1 MKKEEIKYFCDI
13 CGENTKEK
21 DIFQVN
27 YPVIFTTNQ
36 TDGASSKPYIEQKQ
50 LDVCRHCADKVLKL
64 QKQLDEEY
72 ESGFIWEGKAR
83 EEVNKLKQQLADAEE
98 HIDALELQLRE
109 QYQLVD
115 EKDKEIEKYKERVYE
130 HTPPFA
136 GEDDYDDLFN
146 DVLTH
151 GGICV
156 GNWLFYGKYTLSHET
171 WDNGFCHNVFVM
183 NIINDLKT
191 MIKKKD
197 KELLE
202 FKRDRLYFELLL
214 TRLQWLH
221 EKAGD
226 CIQEKERFGVAHMSL
241 YSVWDVL
248 ELQKNDL
255 CEYEEMWALQEGIEC
270 VAKSELLGDIEHDL
284 QVKATRSENEIF
296 KDIEQINQQIKE
308 LKGE

>member
-1 MKKEEIKYFCDI
+1 MTRF
-13 CGENTKEK
+13 ENKTKE
-21 DIFQVN
+21 
-27 YPVIFTTNQ
+27 
-36 TDGASSKPYIEQKQ
+36 Q
-50 LDVCRHCADKVLKL
+50 LIKEVLKL

-72 ESGFIWEGKAR
+72 ESGFIWKGKAR
-83 EEVNKLKQQLADAEE
+83 EEVNKLKQQLADAED
-98 HIDALELQLRE
+98 HIDALEIQLRE

-151 GGICV
+151 GGICA

-171 WDNGFCHNVFVM
+171 WDNGFCHNVLVM

-197 KELLE
+197 EKIEELKALLNAKEKMKTQSIQGFNKLKQNQAQL
-202 FKRDRLYFELLL
+202 
-214 TRLQWLH
+214 
-221 EKAGD
+221 A
-226 CIQEKERFGVAHMSL
+226 IQE
-241 YSVWDVL
+241 
-248 ELQKNDL
+248 
-255 CEYEEMWALQEGIEC
+255 
-270 VAKSELLGDIEHDL
+270 LGK
-284 QVKATRSENEIF
+284 VKAWLEPKYF
-296 KDIEQINQQIKE
+296 DYEQINYLTRIIDNQIKE

>member
-1 MKKEEIKYFCDI
+1 MTRF
-13 CGENTKEK
+13 ENKTKE
-21 DIFQVN
+21 
-27 YPVIFTTNQ
+27 
-36 TDGASSKPYIEQKQ
+36 Q
-50 LDVCRHCADKVLKL
+50 LIKEVLKL

-72 ESGFIWEGKAR
+72 ESGFIWKGKAR
-83 EEVNKLKQQLADAEE
+83 EEVNKLKQQLADAED
-98 HIDALELQLRE
+98 HIDALEIQLRE

-151 GGICV
+151 GGICA

-171 WDNGFCHNVFVM
+171 WDNGFCHNVLVM

-197 KELLE
+197 EKIEELKALLNAKEKMKTQSIQGFNKLKQNQTQL
-202 FKRDRLYFELLL
+202 
-214 TRLQWLH
+214 
-221 EKAGD
+221 A
-226 CIQEKERFGVAHMSL
+226 IQE
-241 YSVWDVL
+241 L
-248 ELQKNDL
+248 EKVQNYVDGRTYLADYL
-255 CEYEEMWALQEGIEC
+255 
-270 VAKSELLGDIEHDL
+270 
-284 QVKATRSENEIF
+284 
-296 KDIEQINQQIKE
+296 KDRIKE